1 VNEYVSNGLDQATE
15 SLSSALDR
23 LQQVQALAT
32 NDAAEKIAV
41 LEQKI
46 VELRAQCA
54 VLIKENAALNTS
66 FEEAESNRSGLEAKN
81 NVVSAQLDSAI
92 GQLREVLAT
101 P

>member
-1 VNEYVSNGLDQATE
+1 MNESVNNGLQQATG
-15 SLSSALDR
+15 SLASAIDR
-23 LQQVQALAT
+23 LQQAQASAAS
-32 NDAAEKIAV
+32 DAAERIAA
-41 LEQKI
+41 LEQEI

-54 VLIKENAALNTS
+54 VLIKENTALNSS
-66 FEEAESNRSGLEAKN
+66 FEAAEANRSGLEAKN

>member
-1 VNEYVSNGLDQATE
+1 VNENVNSGLENVTG

-23 LQQVQALAT
+23 LQQVLAT
-32 NDAAEKIAV
+32 NDAAEKIAA
-41 LEQKI
+41 LEQEI

-54 VLIKENAALNTS
+54 VLIKDNAALNSS
-66 FEEAESNRSGLEAKN
+66 FEEAEANRSGLEAKN